1 MESVYNNVGLLCT
14 VAAWTEGEGG
24 GDSPSFWNALWHIV
38 CTPKLPHW
46 VLVPFQFL
54 EPQKAPVNLIKFIV
68 SSDIYIGIAEPLPS
82 LYKNLNMHLIVYTTK
97 KLGQDTWPHHVNWE
111 ILHFTPLYWFCP
123 IHWRKPIY
131 HSRCLGDDANNLSEP
146 PEHHSTQGVQVLTPG
161 HTNCAAYFRWFM
173 TALLN
178 PFTPEEVIWRH
189 SFRERRP
196 EKGFCCANTLI
207 TRDLSP
213 ITLL

>member
-1 MESVYNNVGLLCT
+1 MDWRWGGG
-14 VAAWTEGEGG
+14 GEGG
-24 GDSPSFWNALWHIV
+24 FPLLLKCTLAYRMYPEIPPLSSCTLSIFRTTEGTCKLNQVYCFIGHLYWNCW
-38 CTPKLPHW
+38 
-46 VLVPFQFL
+46 
-54 EPQKAPVNLIKFIV
+54 AP
-68 SSDIYIGIAEPLPS
+68 PP

-111 ILHFTPLYWFCP
+111 ILQFPPLYWFCP

-146 PEHHSTQGVQVLTPG
+146 PEHHSTQGVQALTPG

-196 EKGFCCANTLI
+196 KKGFCCANTLK